1 VSRLKKLK
9 ETKSLSDLA
18 ELLGFKPKAVSYILY
33 KIPEDNKYIEF
44 EIPKKNGEKRL
55 IKAPTE
61 KLKKLQKRLADLLN
75 ECFNQIS
82 KESGKK
88 LLSHG
93 FIENQSIVSNAKN
106 HINKRY
112 VFNVDMYK
120 VDPIVKTTAS
130 QVI

>member
-1 VSRLKKLK
+1 MSRLIKLK

-33 KIPEDNKYIEF
+33 KIPEKTKYIEF

-61 KLKKLQKRLADLLN
+61 KLKKLQRRLADLLN

-82 KESGKK
+82 KESGKWLK
-88 LLSHG
+88 
-93 FIENQSIVSNAKN
+93 
-106 HINKRY
+106 
-112 VFNVDMYK
+112 
-120 VDPIVKTTAS
+120 KT
-130 QVI
+130 